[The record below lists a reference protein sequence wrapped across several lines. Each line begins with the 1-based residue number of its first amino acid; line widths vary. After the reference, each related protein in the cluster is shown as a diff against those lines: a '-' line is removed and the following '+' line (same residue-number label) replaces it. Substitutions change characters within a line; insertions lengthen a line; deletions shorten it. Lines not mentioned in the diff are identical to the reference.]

1 MSISTFSLCHS
12 TARLPNGWRKAYEC
26 WRDNAD
32 DWSQCEYVLGI
43 DAADIARD
51 DMWPGNEHKESMGP
65 VGKEG
70 IMVAINHGR
79 QCAVDGWNATGKLAT
94 GRFLITA
101 ADDMFPP
108 PHWDTELLK
117 VIPSLDGEYMIEVSS
132 GTSPADDEW
141 MRVQLHSFIT
151 RPYYDRIG
159 NFFYPEYAGFYGDCD
174 ATEMARHH
182 GVMIDARHL
191 TFQHRHWIGTN
202 VEHDE
207 VYQRQDSDANRTL
220 GMSILGSRRASGFKG
235 GNRLP

>member
-1 MSISTFSLCHS
+1 MTPTFSLCHA
-12 TARLPNGWRKAYEC
+12 TARLPNGWRKAYEA

-32 DWSQCEYVLGI
+32 NWGACEYILCVDRCDLQN
-43 DAADIARD
+43 APSFSERL
-51 DMWPGNEHKESMGP
+51 NESGVYEINM
-65 VGKEG
+65 VVNEG
-70 IMVAINHGR
+70 RN
-79 QCAVDGWNATGKLAT
+79 CAVDAWNASGKAAK

-108 PHWDTELLK
+108 PHWDTLLLAAC
-117 VIPSLDGEYMIEVSS
+117 PSLDDGYVLEVLS

-141 MRVQLHSFIT
+141 MRVQLHSFMT

-159 NFFYPEYAGFYGDCD
+159 NFFYPEYAGYYADCD
-174 ATEMARHH
+174 FTEMARHH

-202 VEHDE
+202 VPHDE
-207 VYQRQDSDANRTL
+207 VYSRQDSDANREL
-220 GMSILGSRRASGFKG
+220 GMSILGSRRANGFKG